1 MAGLN
6 HIEGYLIDLKIQ
18 YQEIDDGTFL
28 VNDAGKGLTNVA
40 LIHEDPVVVV
50 RTKVMSVPAANKES
64 LYEKLLGLNATDLI
78 HGAYALDGNDVILID
93 TLEYD
98 TMDKSELEATLDAI
112 GLALAQHY
120 SILSQYRN

>member
-6 HIEGYLIDLKIQ
+6 HIEGYLLDLNIQ
-18 YQEIDDGTFL
+18 YQEVEEGTFL
-28 VNDAGKGLTNVA
+28 VNDAAKGLTNVVVVY
-40 LIHEDPVVVV
+40 EDPVVVV
-50 RTKVMSVPAANKES
+50 RTKVMEIPDSKKEAF
-64 LYEKLLGLNATDLI
+64 YEKLLRLNGTDLV
-78 HGAYALDGNDVILID
+78 HGAYALEGNDVILMD

-98 TMDKSELEATLDAI
+98 TMDKGELEATFDAI

>member
-1 MAGLN
+1 MSGLN

-18 YQEIDDGTFL
+18 YQEIGEGTFL
-28 VNDAGKGLTNVA
+28 VNDASKGLTNVV
-40 LIHEDPVVVV
+40 LVYEDPVVVV
-50 RTKVMSVPAANKES
+50 RTKVMAVPAAKKEG
-64 LYEKLLGLNATDLI
+64 LFEELLRLNCADII